1 MAAEERVD
9 AVPPASL
16 GGPGARLR
24 AAREAAG
31 LSLEQVA
38 QQLKLAPRQVRALE
52 EEDFAQLP
60 GRTFAR
66 GFVRNYARL
75 LNLDGEELLAT
86 LPDATRAPALGSPA
100 LHSTGAMMAELP
112 TASRVQ
118 PGVTRWVIPLVLVA
132 CIVGAATYEWYRG
145 GLSPQDAAPHTV
157 LPAAG
162 AARPEV
168 VAAPSA
174 ASASPAPSA
183 AGAPATTTSTE
194 LANPFA
200 AGASP
205 NASAGAPAAR
215 APDPEPAAAPNAP
228 PLSATPAPATAVTP
242 PAPLQLTYHG
252 PSWTEIRDRD
262 GQVLIARLV
271 AAGSEQSIRGAAPFD
286 VVIGNATVVTLVYNG
301 APIDLSRYT
310 RQNVARLRLT

>member
-1 MAAEERVD
+1 MAADERVD
-9 AVPPASL
+9 GASALPPASPA
-16 GGPGARLR
+16 GPGARLQ

-75 LNLDGEELLAT
+75 LNLDGEDLLAL
-86 LPDATRAPALGSPA
+86 LPDVGRAPALEAPA
-100 LHSTGAMMAELP
+100 LQSTGAMIAELP
-112 TASRVQ
+112 TASSAQ
-118 PGVTRWVIPLVLVA
+118 PGITRWVIPIVLVA

-145 GLSPQDAAPHTV
+145 GLAPPDAAPRTV
-157 LPAAG
+157 PPAPD
-162 AARPEV
+162 AA
-168 VAAPSA
+168 AAPVSTA
-174 ASASPAPSA
+174 R
-183 AGAPATTTSTE
+183 TE

-200 AGASP
+200 AEASP
-205 NASAGAPAAR
+205 APAEPPAEQAISPAAAAAPASAPPAPAA
-215 APDPEPAAAPNAP
+215 PA
-228 PLSATPAPATAVTP
+228 
-242 PAPLQLTYHG
+242 APLQLTYRG

-262 GQVLIARLV
+262 GQVLISRLV
-271 AAGSEQSIRGAAPFD
+271 AAGSEQSIRGSAPFD
-286 VVIGNATVVTLVYNG
+286 IVIGNATSVTLVYRG
-301 APIDLSRYT
+301 APVDLSRYT